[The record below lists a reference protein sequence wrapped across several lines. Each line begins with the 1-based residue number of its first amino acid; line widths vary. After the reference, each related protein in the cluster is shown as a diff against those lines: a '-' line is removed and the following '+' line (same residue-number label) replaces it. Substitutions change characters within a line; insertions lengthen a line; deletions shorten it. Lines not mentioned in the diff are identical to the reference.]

1 MDIVLWILWF
11 GTYLVGTARFE
22 LYIVHMFQQNSYK
35 PTEYR
40 EWLQVKENIGRL
52 LGKTLYA
59 LISLPLLLI
68 GGKGCLIA
76 ACMMNLDRKSVV

>member
-52 LGKTLYA
+52 LGKTLCVDFSAASAYRRKGM
-59 LISLPLLLI
+59 SDR
-68 GGKGCLIA
+68 GVHDESDDHSGK
-76 ACMMNLDRKSVV
+76 

>member
-52 LGKTLYA
+52 LG
-59 LISLPLLLI
+59 
-68 GGKGCLIA
+68 
-76 ACMMNLDRKSVV
+76 